1 MLDGPREG
9 DRKAIVILSSM
20 AGIIGGLCCLTPIVL
35 MLFGLASVS
44 AAASLGNVL
53 YGDYRWLFRSA
64 ALICLGLG
72 LVIYFRRS
80 GVCTLDAAKRERN
93 RLINVSLLV
102 LFASAGF
109 YIFWTYVVLHYW
121 GIAAGLP
128 WSHYDES
135 WAIPVSAAAL
145 VAVSVL
151 TSLSFRRRKSKE
163 VETVLRARDQKA
175 IERAHRTARC
185 DGTCRFDS

>member
-1 MLDGPREG
+1 
-9 DRKAIVILSSM
+9 M
-20 AGIIGGLCCLTPIVL
+20 AGIIGGLCCLAPIVL
-35 MLFGLASVS
+35 VLFGLASVS

-53 YGDYRWLFRSA
+53 YGDYRWLFRA
-64 ALICLGLG
+64 VALICLGLG
-72 LVIYFRRS
+72 LLIYFRRS
-80 GVCTLDAAKRERN
+80 GVCTLDRAKRERN

-102 LFASAGF
+102 LVASAGV

-128 WSHYDES
+128 WSRYDEG

-151 TSLSFRRRKSKE
+151 TFLSFRRRKSKE
-163 VETVLRARDQKA
+163 AENAFQA
-175 IERAHRTARC
+175 ERSESNPNRSVRC
-185 DGTCRFDS
+185 TCRFDS